1 MDFTTDGDIA
11 SICRR
16 ALGSFASGVGIVSTV
31 DAEGSPVGMTA
42 TSFTALSFDPASV
55 LVCVKRESRTRDHIA
70 LARRFAVNLLPAHA
84 ADVAMLCAVPGGSKT
99 LPEEWLRE
107 SPCAS
112 PVLRDAVSVVDCAVT
127 DLLESGTHTIVIG
140 VVTGVGLSTHRRASE
155 PLIHYRG
162 AFRHLEAIHP
172 ARSVESLPLIS
183 LDELI
188 REAV

>member
-1 MDFTTDGDIA
+1 MDITTDGDIA
-11 SICRR
+11 SLCRR
-16 ALGSFASGVGIVSTV
+16 ALGSFASGVGIVSTI
-31 DAEGSPVGMTA
+31 DADGAPVGMTA

-55 LVCVKRESRTRDHIA
+55 LVCVRRDSRTRDNIA
-70 LARRFAVNLLPAHA
+70 AARRFAVNLLPAHA
-84 ADVAMLCAVPGGSKT
+84 EDIALLCAVPGGSKQ
-99 LPEEWLRE
+99 LPADWLRE
-107 SPCAS
+107 TPIAS
-112 PVLRDAVSVVDCAVT
+112 PVLREAISVVDCQVT

-140 VVTGVGLSTHRRASE
+140 VVTGVGLSSHRRASE

-172 ARSVESLPLIS
+172 ARSVDSLPLIS